1 MKIKL
6 NSIFVDDQEMAL
18 KFYTEILGF
27 VKKTDI
33 PFGKNRWLTV
43 VSSDEPNGTEL
54 VLEPNDNPAA
64 KTFKEE
70 MFNQNIPFTAF
81 EVQDIQSE
89 YKRLKSNG
97 VVFTM
102 EPKDSGPIWLAAIND
117 TCGNIIQ
124 LYQPK

>member
-6 NSIFVDDQEMAL
+6 NSIFVDDQEIDL
-18 KFYTEILGF
+18 KFYTETLGF

-89 YKRLKSNG
+89 YKRLK
-97 VVFTM
+97 
-102 EPKDSGPIWLAAIND
+102 
-117 TCGNIIQ
+117 
-124 LYQPK
+124 